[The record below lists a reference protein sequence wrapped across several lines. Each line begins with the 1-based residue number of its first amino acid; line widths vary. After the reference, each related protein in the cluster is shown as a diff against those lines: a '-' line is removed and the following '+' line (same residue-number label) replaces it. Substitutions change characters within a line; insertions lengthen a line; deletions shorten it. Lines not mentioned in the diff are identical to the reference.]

1 MYALIMNNSV
11 RVLTFVLLVCV
22 LYTLF
27 LYLKDLYKSRYNLTL
42 DKIKAL
48 ESIVGHAVNLSEQL
62 YKNDK
67 NIDRFKNA
75 FDIVLEM
82 TSRLGLSKK
91 NGFDK
96 LIKTLIESNV
106 FKLPKTK

>member
-1 MYALIMNNSV
+1 MCALIMSNSV
-11 RVLTFVLLVCV
+11 KILSFVLLVCV

-27 LYLKDLYKSRYNLTL
+27 LYLRDIFKSKNNLTL

-48 ESIVGHAVNLSEQL
+48 ESIVEHAVNLSEQL

-67 NIDRFKNA
+67 NLDRFKNA
-75 FDIVLEM
+75 FDFVMEM
-82 TSRLGLSKK
+82 TSKLGLNKK

-96 LIKTLIESNV
+96 LITTLIESSV
-106 FKLPKTK
+106 FKLKK

>member
-1 MYALIMNNSV
+1 MCAFISDNLVRISSFILLI
-11 RVLTFVLLVCV
+11 CV

-27 LYLKDLYKSRYNLTL
+27 LYLRELFKSRHNLTL

-67 NIDRFKNA
+67 NLDRFKNA
-75 FDIVLEM
+75 FDIVVEM
-82 TSRLGLSKK
+82 TNKLGISKK
-91 NGFDK
+91 LK
-96 LIKTLIESNV
+96 LDNLITTLIESNV
-106 FKLPKTK
+106 LKLPKTK